1 MESGKKR
8 IITEAEM
15 EKQHE
20 YARSI
25 SAMISGGKNACVITY
40 GCQQNEADSERIAG
54 TLADMGYRIV
64 SEAADADLIIVNTCA
79 VRDHAEKKALSITGG
94 YKHLK
99 EKNPALI
106 IGVCGCMPAQSHRIE
121 QLKKSYPYVDMV
133 VGTNAF
139 SQFPK
144 LLNQAAVMGINAGG
158 IQFIIK
164 IDDGFLLCLRKLI
177 FHRSAS
183 FALAA
188 FTGVSVLEDKSES
201 LPSTDSRL
209 LISASSARSQSSS

>member
-54 TLADMGYRIV
+54 TLADMGYCIV

-99 EKNPALI
+99 EKIPRSSSA
-106 IGVCGCMPAQSHRIE
+106 
-121 QLKKSYPYVDMV
+121 Y
-133 VGTNAF
+133 
-139 SQFPK
+139 
-144 LLNQAAVMGINAGG
+144 AAVW
-158 IQFIIK
+158 F
-164 IDDGFLLCLRKLI
+164 R
-177 FHRSAS
+177 R
-183 FALAA
+183 
-188 FTGVSVLEDKSES
+188 
-201 LPSTDSRL
+201 
-209 LISASSARSQSSS
+209 